1 MTYDQYK
8 LATDRDNC
16 TDMVTSCCGA
26 DEVGSGA
33 SNCCDSKFWGHT
45 DICGECKEHADEY
58 MRCLECD
65 EDDSTYEMIE
75 QYEYEQNQKDF
86 YTDL

>member
-1 MTYDQYK
+1 MNYDTYK

-26 DEVGSGA
+26 DNEVRL
-33 SNCCDSKFWGHT
+33 
-45 DICGECKEHADEY
+45 IEDEEVSI
-58 MRCLECD
+58 CLECEEAYPD
-65 EDDSTYEMIE
+65 MIE
-75 QYEYEQNQKDF
+75 DYEYEQNQKDF

>member
-58 MRCLECD
+58 MICSECD

>member
-1 MTYDQYK
+1 MNYDQYK

-26 DEVGSGA
+26 DNEVRLIE
-33 SNCCDSKFWGHT
+33 DEEVY
-45 DICGECKEHADEY
+45 ICMECEEAYPD
-58 MRCLECD
+58 
-65 EDDSTYEMIE
+65 MIE
-75 QYEYEQNQKDF
+75 DYEYEQNQKDF

>member
-1 MTYDQYK
+1 MNYDQYK

-58 MRCLECD
+58 MRCSECD
-65 EDDSTYEMIE
+65 EDDNTYEMIE